1 MRMRVPICSNIVVKY
16 FHCWLNPIFFKCFY
30 LSERHRDTDTNI
42 LLMLL
47 NPQLSPNCQEWAIME
62 PIQGTRE
69 ADIPAPEPWS
79 AASQGKHQQAV
90 GIRSGGG
97 TQHPR
102 HSNMKCRHHK
112 QHFNCCA
119 RGRPLML
126 SSHTEHFTSLLGGDT
141 TASHIIPSFLAHAQ
155 WLSWQHC
162 RREGSVGP
170 SQDRSSTL
178 FFRLSKTLS
187 EILFCFLKSVMNVWT
202 SVTVSNKKY
211 LMYFLTD

>member
-1 MRMRVPICSNIVVKY
+1 MGLTHLPQRSLLRWHSSPMRMRVPICSNIVVKY

-102 HSNMKCRHHK
+102 HSNMKSRHHK

-141 TASHIIPSFLAHAQ
+141 TASHIIPSFLAYAQ
-155 WLSWQHC
+155 WLCHDNTAEEKDQWDPLRIGLQPC
-162 RREGSVGP
+162 
-170 SQDRSSTL
+170 SSG
-178 FFRLSKTLS
+178 FQKRL
-187 EILFCFLKSVMNVWT
+187 VR
-202 SVTVSNKKY
+202 Y
-211 LMYFLTD
+211 YFAFWNQ